1 MTNYIPINIEHLDII
16 VPRVLTMIPREKLF
30 NSTSPFFI
38 ENNKELFL
46 AIPELYSELVRL
58 KLIDHVYGFAIYVLH
73 SSVPLAIHVDNGDI
87 IHSLNIPLSGCE
99 NTFVNFYHSEVPAI
113 EKTSSNGNKYFH
125 FAKEH
130 CRVIDR
136 LEMTTPH
143 IIKVKVPHAVVNTN
157 TAPRISMLIR
167 LNDTTGE
174 LF

>member
-1 MTNYIPINIEHLDII
+1 MTNYIPVEINHLDII
-16 VPRVLTMIPREKLF
+16 VPKVLSMIPEEKLS

-73 SSVPLAIHVDNGDI
+73 SHVPLAIHVDNGNI
-87 IHSLNIPLSGCE
+87 LYSLNIPLSGCE
-99 NTFVNFYHSEVPAI
+99 NTFVNFYHSNVPAT
-113 EKTSSNGNKYFH
+113 EKISSNGNKFFH
-125 FAKEH
+125 FAKEQ
-130 CRVIDR
+130 CSVIDR
-136 LEMTTPH
+136 LEMKTPH
-143 IIKVKVPHAVVNTN
+143 IIKVKVPHAVVNEN
-157 TAPRISMLIR
+157 PVPRISMLIR